1 MRREANFI
9 SRILKATAND
19 DYTLLLE
26 FENGNKIIFN
36 MCHLIKTMPY
46 YSLNDLER
54 FRNLSLEE
62 KAIRWPDV
70 VSDGS
75 TVMPVR
81 LTIDNILF
89 AIRD

>member
-1 MRREANFI
+1 
-9 SRILKATAND
+9 
-19 DYTLLLE
+19 
-26 FENGNKIIFN
+26 
-36 MCHLIKTMPY
+36 MPY

-54 FRNLSLEE
+54 FNLSLEE

-70 VSDGS
+70 VSDSS

>member
-36 MCHLIKTMPY
+36 MCHL
-46 YSLNDLER
+46 SH
-54 FRNLSLEE
+54 
-62 KAIRWPDV
+62 AILQ
-70 VSDGS
+70 S
-75 TVMPVR
+75 
-81 LTIDNILF
+81 
-89 AIRD
+89 